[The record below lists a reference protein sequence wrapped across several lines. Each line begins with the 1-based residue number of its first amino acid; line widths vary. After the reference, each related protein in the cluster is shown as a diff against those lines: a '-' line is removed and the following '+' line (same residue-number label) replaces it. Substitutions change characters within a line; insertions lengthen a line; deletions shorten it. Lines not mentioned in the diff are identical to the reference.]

1 MMKKLL
7 YVLLLCFCLF
17 NSSCTMVV
25 KSLSKSIAKNYDD
38 QTERNISGLVL
49 TDEAGKSQ
57 TFASLFAGK
66 TVYLYGWKSGLLLPP
81 GDKDSAY
88 VSLKRRFIKYDD
100 VVFINLYNG
109 EKPEDWKKVLELKN
123 KGVKSYQLAAD
134 AENQD
139 YRDLMGI
146 STSPQIIG
154 KNGTILSFQGPM
166 PTDKIFVDYTL
177 YQARNGQDGTASS
190 TQMIK
195 GINSK
200 LHFKNRKLAD
210 WYQLHYGKKPGK
222 LAVSISNSG
231 SRVSL

>member
-1 MMKKLL
+1 MKKLL
-7 YVLLLCFCLF
+7 YLLILPLYLS

-25 KSLSKSIAKNYDD
+25 KSLSKSISKNYDD
-38 QTERNISGLVL
+38 QKERNISGLVL

-66 TVYLYGWKSGLLLPP
+66 AVYLYGWKSGILLPP

-88 VSLKRRFIKYDD
+88 VSLKRRFVKYDD
-100 VVFINLYNG
+100 VVFVNLYNG
-109 EKPEDWKKVLELKN
+109 DKAEDLKKVLELKN
-123 KGVKSYQLAAD
+123 RGVKSYQLSAD
-134 AENQD
+134 AANQD

-154 KNGTILSFQGPM
+154 KDGTLLSFQGPM
-166 PTDKIFVDYTL
+166 PSDKIFVDYAL
-177 YQARNGQDGTASS
+177 YQARNGQDGTKSS
-190 TQMIK
+190 NQLIK

-210 WYQLHYGKKPGK
+210 WYELHYGKKPGK

-231 SRVSL
+231 NRVSM